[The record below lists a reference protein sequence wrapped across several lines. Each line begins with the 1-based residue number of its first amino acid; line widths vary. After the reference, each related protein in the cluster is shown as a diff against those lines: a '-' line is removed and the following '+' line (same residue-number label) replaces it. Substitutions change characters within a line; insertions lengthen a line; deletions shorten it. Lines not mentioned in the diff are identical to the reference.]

1 MSIYN
6 NQWLA
11 LAVKKDSQLKS
22 WSADLKEFG
31 SIQTKS
37 NKSDKPTP
45 EYSLENSSRMVSSW
59 RENKKFTQDLE
70 LDFIYKQKD
79 SVDIPVPVK
88 REVPEKAECQLK
100 FSGSEDKESL
110 EDSSESTELQRRS
123 IELFITDSI
132 LLPRVT
138 NSRTKPSWLKPSSSK
153 KPRKSMLKSLKPN
166 KKPEDKR
173 TSKEEKEELTNQRD
187 FDLLDY
193 YLNLH
198 FTIFL
203 LYHLKH
209 LFIE

>member
-6 NQWLA
+6 NQWLT
-11 LAVKKDSQLKS
+11 LAAKKDSPLKS
-22 WSADLKEFG
+22 WSVDLKEFG

-37 NKSDKPTP
+37 NKSVKPTQ
-45 EYSLENSSRMVSSW
+45 EYSSENSLRMVLSW
-59 RENKKFTQDLE
+59 KENKKSTQDQE

-79 SVDIPVPVK
+79 SVDILVLVK
-88 REVPEKAECQLK
+88 REVPEKAECQPK
-100 FSGSEDKESL
+100 FFGSEDKEFW

-132 LLPRVT
+132 LPPRVT
-138 NSRTKPSWLKPSSSK
+138 NSRTKLSWLKLSSSK
-153 KPRKSMLKSLKPN
+153 KPRKSMLKSLKLN

-173 TSKEEKEELTNQRD
+173 TKKEEKEEPRNQKD

-198 FTIFL
+198 FTWFI
-203 LYHLKH
+203 LKLH
-209 LFIE
+209 NHIWNE